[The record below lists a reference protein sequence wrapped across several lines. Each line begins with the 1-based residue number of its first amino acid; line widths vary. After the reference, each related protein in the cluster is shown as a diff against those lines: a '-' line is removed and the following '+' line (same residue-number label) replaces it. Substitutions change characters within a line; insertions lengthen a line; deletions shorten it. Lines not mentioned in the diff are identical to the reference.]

1 MFEQSI
7 AHFCADME
15 RISRHRERNFRT
27 PHSQFVRFDEPLHRR
42 LGGIFF
48 CRVRKRHIEV
58 RPVEQGAIQSH
69 MPVCPFHAVRRRL
82 ESRHAAFHFHIG
94 QERFRVD
101 ARAVERH
108 TVNVGTPFPQ
118 RPECHIEMEAL
129 GEQQRVALRIR
140 GAEIT
145 DIEIEKRG
153 ESHFVDIDFQTHFFF
168 ERRRHAPHSP
178 TLNRGK
184 INCDDE
190 QDNQHR
196 DDERGDTEDLKQLAR
211 SKHT

>member
-1 MFEQSI
+1 M
-7 AHFCADME
+7 
-15 RISRHRERNFRT
+15 
-27 PHSQFVRFDEPLHRR
+27 
-42 LGGIFF
+42 
-48 CRVRKRHIEV
+48 
-58 RPVEQGAIQSH
+58 
-69 MPVCPFHAVRRRL
+69 RRRL

-94 QERFRVD
+94 KERLRVD
-101 ARAVERH
+101 ARAVERQ

-118 RPECHIEMEAL
+118 WPECHIEMEAL

-140 GAEIT
+140 GAEVA

-153 ESHFVDIDFQTHFFF
+153 ESYFVDIDFQTHFFF
-168 ERRRHAPHSP
+168 EGSRYAPHSP

-196 DDERGDTEDLKQLAR
+196 DDERGDAENLKQLAR